1 MGVDGAGV
9 AVVVVVPDVVQDF
22 FSGEGDSLVFEEVGE
37 EFEFFIA

>member
-9 AVVVVVPDVVQDF
+9 AVVVVVPDVVQGF
-22 FSGEGDSLVFEEVGE
+22 FSGERDSLVFELVGE